1 MKSLKG
7 AQGTG
12 NGERAGCGEPVLAAL
27 HAEPGRLVAA
37 VPRSPFPVPRARS
50 KQA

>member
-7 AQGTG
+7 VRGTRH
-12 NGERAGCGEPVLAAL
+12 GESAGCGEPVVAAL

-37 VPRSPFPVPRARS
+37 AFRSPFPVPRARS
-50 KQA
+50 KHA